1 MSDFNYTDLVTIK
14 RHWEYMVSERD
25 GKIKYVFNRSKEYAS
40 EVQLCSVYNMY
51 KRFRIKL
58 TEYEWMCDS
67 TTKLFL
73 GFTLSNGVKLKIRKI
88 GDGEL
93 TEELFLDGEK
103 YQGKLTE
110 LLNLND
116 YLKTKEDKLKK
127 TLTGL
132 NYDRLLEKHL
142 TLRLTDNPNV
152 FRTNMCGFGF
162 SIDGGKMTK
171 LSRVKLLGVMKMY
184 GEVVGRITFSD
195 LDGNDFCVIA
205 KINGSSQVDDRRELM
220 VIDHTKDGSFYRFH
234 FKYPEF
240 LDLLAKELIYNC
252 TF

>member
-1 MSDFNYTDLVTIK
+1 MVDFNYTDLVTIK
-14 RHWEYMVSERD
+14 RHWEYLVTERD

-73 GFTLSNGVKLKIRKI
+73 GFTLSNGVELKISKI
-88 GDGEL
+88 GGGEL
-93 TEELFLDGEK
+93 TEEIFLDGKE

-110 LLNLND
+110 LLNLNE
-116 YLKTKEDKLKK
+116 YLKAKEDKLKK
-127 TLTGL
+127 TLMGL
-132 NYDRLLEKHL
+132 TYDRVLEKHL

-162 SIDGGKMTK
+162 SINGEKMGK
-171 LSRVKLLGVMKMY
+171 LRCVKLCSIMVMY
-184 GEVVGRITFSD
+184 GEAVGRITFSD
-195 LDGNDFCVIA
+195 LDGNEFYIFA
-205 KINGSSQVDDRRELM
+205 KIKSSSQIDDRRELM
-220 VIDHTKDGSFYRFH
+220 VIDHIKYGSLYRFH
-234 FKYPEF
+234 FKYSEF
-240 LDLLAKELIYNC
+240 LNLLANELIYNC